1 MVNYNLNSAPAKVVK
16 PVTDAELM
24 ESIENV
30 AAAAEALVDAGVA
43 VEHVV
48 QCMDNVQLA
57 LTAIQNGGVTKQM
70 LKTFNG
76 CGELSALLGQENLTP
91 AGLESFADA
100 QIAKVT
106 SIYVEGLEGKLDEYW
121 SKFVAWLKNLWIKMK
136 NWFITVWQNRAKW
149 FKSLDGVK
157 SMKEFNG
164 DAEVEVMSFEAY
176 GKLNALQDKIVKG
189 LNDFKQT
196 YTRGGTETGKDLSGK
211 EYTKTV
217 GPDRVSTFDGAI
229 TEFNNELDAALK
241 DAVKSGKLTSERGWD
256 LLKLQTNAAKI
267 ANATAANG
275 QMADHTKWITGALEL
290 LVKKAGEAGKL
301 DDDTKKAVM
310 KEQIQLQRKAL
321 ASALAAVRLENRIV
335 NIQFSALHKVMKAAQ
350 TKKESK

>member
-1 MVNYNLNSAPAKVVK
+1 MINYNLNSAPAKVSK

-30 AAAAEALVDAGVA
+30 SAAAEALVDAGVA

-106 SIYVEGLEGKLDEYW
+106 SMYVEGLEGKLDEYW

-136 NWFITVWQNRAKW
+136 NWFATAWQNRAKW
-149 FKSLDGVK
+149 FKSLDAVK

-164 DAEVEVMSFEAY
+164 DAEVEVVSNDAY
-176 GKLNALQDKIVKG
+176 NKLYDVQQEIVKG
-189 LNDFKQT
+189 LTTFK
-196 YTRGGTETGKDLSGK
+196 ED
-211 EYTKTV
+211 YTKGT
-217 GPDRVSTFDGAI
+217 DRVSTFDGAI
-229 TEFNNELDAALK
+229 NDFSNKVEEILK
-241 DAVKSGKLTSERGWD
+241 DASKSDKLTQRGWN
-256 LLKLQTNAAKI
+256 LLKLQAAAANV
-267 ANATAANG
+267 ANASAANG
-275 QMADHTKWITGALEL
+275 QMASHTKWVTGALEL
-290 LVKKAGEAGKL
+290 LVKKAGEAGKI
-301 DDDTKKAVM
+301 DDDIKKAAM
-310 KEQIQLQRKAL
+310 KESVQNQRKAL
-321 ASALAAVRLENRIV
+321 ASALAAIRLENRIV
-335 NIQFSALHKVMKAAQ
+335 NKMFTIVHTVMKAAQ